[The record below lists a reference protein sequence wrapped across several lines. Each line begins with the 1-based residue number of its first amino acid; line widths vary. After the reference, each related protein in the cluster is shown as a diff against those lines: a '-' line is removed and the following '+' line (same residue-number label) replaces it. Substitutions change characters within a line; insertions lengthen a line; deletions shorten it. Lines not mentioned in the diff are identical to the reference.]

1 MARAGEACCWG
12 VRCRFGTV
20 VPPAFSKNVIT
31 VGAVYSTYLDIPDG
45 QNYVTYFSSRGDN
58 SKGR

>member
-1 MARAGEACCWG
+1 MK
-12 VRCRFGTV
+12 CRFGTV
-20 VPPAFSKNVIT
+20 APPAFSKNVIT

>member
-1 MARAGEACCWG
+1 MA
-12 VRCRFGTV
+12 T
-20 VPPAFSKNVIT
+20 PAFSKNVIA
-31 VGAVYSTYLDIPDG
+31 VGAVYSTYLAIPDG

>member
-1 MARAGEACCWG
+1 MK
-12 VRCRFGTV
+12 CRFGTV

-31 VGAVYSTYLDIPDG
+31 VGAVYSTYLAIPDG